1 MQKSTRSI
9 RFALLGLAALFIPVS
24 LRAAEPLKF
33 VSWNLEWFPGHRP
46 TASAAEA
53 DAHMKVA
60 QEELKK
66 INPDIFV
73 GVEIHD
79 WAAFHEL
86 VSVVPGL
93 TVNVVS
99 SFCDPETGELR
110 PQQVGIASK
119 LTCHAAS
126 WENWAAN
133 VPQMSRGF
141 SFAAL
146 EVPDAGLLMVYGN
159 HLKSNRGSDNDEGA
173 KNVAAMRDD
182 QARQLIANQEKVK
195 KAFAKDTIFGWIA
208 SGDFNTNHD
217 NQFPLC
223 HAVKIITDG
232 GYFNTWA
239 NTPKEKRLTWRP
251 SPGGKFEPTTFDYIF
266 TEGLKQ
272 TDAVMIEVPEGISDH
287 SPISI
292 PVSKP

>member
-1 MQKSTRSI
+1 MPIPDRLF
-9 RFALLGLAALFIPVS
+9 RYALLAAVILSTWSP
-24 LRAAEPLKF
+24 LHAAEPLKY

-46 TASAAEA
+46 TASAKEA
-53 DAHMKVA
+53 DAHMKAA
-60 QEELKK
+60 QEALRK

-86 VSVVPGL
+86 VSVLPGMA
-93 TVNVVS
+93 VNAVS
-99 SFCDPETGELR
+99 SFCDPLTGELR
-110 PQQVGIASK
+110 PQQIGIASK
-119 LTCHAAS
+119 LKCHAAM

-133 VPQMSRGF
+133 MPEMSRGF
-141 SFAAL
+141 AFAAL

-159 HLKSNRGSDNDEGA
+159 HFKSNRGSDSEEGA

-182 QARQLIANQEKVK
+182 QAHQLLAHRDKIK
-195 KAFAKDTIFGWIA
+195 KAFVKDTVFGWIA

-217 NQFPLC
+217 NQFPQC

-232 GYFNTWA
+232 GYFNTWS
-239 NTPKEKRLTWRP
+239 NTPKEKRLTWHP
-251 SPGGKFEPTTFDYIF
+251 DAKSKFEPTTFDYIF

-272 TDAVMIEVPEGISDH
+272 TDAVMIEVPDGVSDH

-292 PVSKP
+292 TVSKS